1 MRTRKAAEPKP
12 KRDDSDGDDAVNQK
26 AKDEPRRGGGPLT
39 LARAGPSDM
48 SNFVPAKHFEEI
60 KNKMAK
66 EIEELQHKVN
76 KINIMLNSSGER

>member
-1 MRTRKAAEPKP
+1 
-12 KRDDSDGDDAVNQK
+12 
-26 AKDEPRRGGGPLT
+26 
-39 LARAGPSDM
+39 M